1 MKKLLSIFTA
11 FAMLL
16 CLASCGGEATND
28 ESPSTEQ
35 PLNTAKTQQEP
46 ASDTQEQQSDGSEL
60 VVYFSATGNTRSVGE
75 ALADMCGAELYEMV
89 QEQILQA
96 EVYVCEIQGKIR
108 GFIGIADH
116 FIAGIFVAADY
127 RSHGTGKQLL
137 DYVKQK
143 HSSLSLQVYEKNDRA
158 AAFYLREG
166 FHVSS
171 SGYDEST
178 GETEYI
184 MDWEP

>member
-1 MKKLLSIFTA
+1 MRCNAKEEKFMIRKFQKADIPQVMNLWLNGNKDAHPFISA
-11 FAMLL
+11 RYW
-16 CLASCGGEATND
+16 
-28 ESPSTEQ
+28 ES
-35 PLNTAKTQQEP
+35 N
-46 ASDTQEQQSDGSEL
+46 
-60 VVYFSATGNTRSVGE
+60 
-75 ALADMCGAELYEMV
+75 YEMV